1 MSAISQ
7 LSQLVIKLNS
17 ISTTLFYLEG
27 RIKVLQEERDN
38 AALRLDQLR
47 WAQRDA
53 HENGHKWPG
62 PEPKELEAAKVAF
75 RDAKMDLEEARG
87 DQARFLGDLNEAR
100 KELQVMKLA
109 HKRAARN
116 RPLTGK
122 PFAALLG

>member
-1 MSAISQ
+1 MSVI
-7 LSQLVIKLNS
+7 SQLVIKINS

-27 RIKVLQEERDN
+27 RIKILQEERDN

-62 PEPKELEAAKVAF
+62 PEPKELEAAKVNL
-75 RDAKMDLEEARG
+75 RNAKLDLEDVQR
-87 DQARFLGDLNEAR
+87 DQAWFMGHLREAQGEFQQAKLKAKREQRNE
-100 KELQVMKLA
+100 
-109 HKRAARN
+109 
-116 RPLTGK
+116 PLTGR